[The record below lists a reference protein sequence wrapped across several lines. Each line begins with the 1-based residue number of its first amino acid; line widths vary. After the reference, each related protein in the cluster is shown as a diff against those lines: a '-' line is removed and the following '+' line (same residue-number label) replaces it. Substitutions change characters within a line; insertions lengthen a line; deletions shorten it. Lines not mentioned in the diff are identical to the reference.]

1 MKGQNNSVAFIA
13 VLITLLAGCGKGE
26 QHTNNAKTKPDQAL
40 SLPLFQTESTLNA
53 RGEEVILVPK
63 SSVFQ
68 QGGLTGVFVVGDDQK
83 ATIRWIR
90 TGRIDHGSVV
100 VLGGI
105 DKGEMVIANYNP
117 ELKEGVSVT
126 KSQAVT
132 REATSN
138 E

>member
-1 MKGQNNSVAFIA
+1 KGQNKSIAVIA
-13 VLITLLAGCGKGE
+13 VLMALLAGCGKE
-26 QHTNNAKTKPDQAL
+26 KQAANNSETKPDQAI
-40 SLPLFQTESTLNA
+40 SLPLVQTESTLDS
-53 RGEEVILVPK
+53 RGVEVILVPK

-83 ATIRWIR
+83 TTIRWIR

-105 DKGEMVIANYNP
+105 DKGEMVIENYNP
-117 ELKEGVSVT
+117 GLKEGVSVT